1 MIHVVPFDKLGRMN
15 IDWLNSRFHFNFSGV
30 AAPMGFGFGP
40 LRVWNDDEI
49 AAQSGF
55 PMHGHRDMEIITYVT
70 KGAISHEDSLGN
82 KGRTPAGDVQVM
94 SAGTGIMH
102 SEFNAEDEMTHLFQI
117 WIEPR
122 QAKLKPRWD
131 QAQFPKAD
139 RANRLVPLASGEDAV
154 LKASPGTLLIHQDAT
169 LYGALVEKGASVT
182 YEQKPDRMG
191 YLVVAEGSVDIDG
204 VEIATRAGAALAS
217 EGDGAVEIKA
227 SKGAEFLL
235 FDLPRPQQAN

>member
-139 RANRLVPLASGEDAV
+139 RANRLVPLASGEEDV
-154 LKASPGTLLIHQDAT
+154 LSANNGTLLIHQDAT
-169 LYGALVEKGASVT
+169 LFGALVEKGKSVT
-182 YEQKPDRMG
+182 YEQKPDRMA
-191 YLVVAEGSVDIDG
+191 YLVVAEGSVELDG
-204 VEIATRAGAALAS
+204 VTLKTRDGVAIAADTP
-217 EGDGAVEIKA
+217 VEIKA
-227 SKGAEFLL
+227 PEGAEFLL
-235 FDLPRPQQAN
+235 FDLPRPQQRPN

>member
-102 SEFNAEDEMTHLFQI
+102 SEYNAEDEMTHLFQI

-122 QAKLKPRWD
+122 QARLKPRWD

-139 RANRLVPLASGEDAV
+139 RANRLVPLASGEDTV
-154 LKASPGTLLIHQDAT
+154 LKAAPGTLLIHQDAT
-169 LYGALVEKGASVT
+169 LYGALIDKGAAVT
-182 YEQKPDRMG
+182 YEQKADRMG
-191 YLVVAEGSVDIDG
+191 YLVVADGSVTLNG
-204 VEIATRAGAALAS
+204 AMLKTRDGAALAGDEPLEIS
-217 EGDGAVEIKA
+217 APDGAEI
-227 SKGAEFLL
+227 LL
-235 FDLPRPQQAN
+235 FDLPRPQQRPN

>member
-139 RANRLVPLASGEDAV
+139 RANRLVPLASGEENV
-154 LKASPGTLLIHQDAT
+154 LSANNGTLLIHQDAT
-169 LYGALVEKGASVT
+169 LFGALVEKGKSVT
-182 YEQKPDRMG
+182 YEQKPDRMA
-191 YLVVAEGSVDIDG
+191 YLVVAEGSVELDG
-204 VEIATRAGAALAS
+204 VTLKTRDGVAIAADTP
-217 EGDGAVEIKA
+217 VEIKA
-227 SKGAEFLL
+227 PEGAEFLL
-235 FDLPRPQQAN
+235 FDLPRPQQRPN

>member
-1 MIHVVPFDKLGRMN
+1 MIHVVPFDNLGRMN

-102 SEFNAEDEMTHLFQI
+102 SEYNAEDEMTHLFQI

-122 QAKLKPRWD
+122 QTKLKPRWD
-131 QAQFPKAD
+131 QAQFPKSD
-139 RANRLVPLASGEDAV
+139 RANRLVPLASGEEAV
-154 LKASPGTLLIHQDAT
+154 LSVNTGTLLIHQDAT
-169 LYGALVEKGASVT
+169 LFGALVEKGKSVT
-182 YEQKPDRMG
+182 YEQRPDRMA
-191 YLVVAEGSVDIDG
+191 YLVVAEGSVELDG
-204 VEIATRAGAALAS
+204 VTLKTR
-217 EGDGAVEIKA
+217 DGAGIAADMPVEIKA
-227 SKGAEFLL
+227 PEGAEFLL
-235 FDLPRPQQAN
+235 FDLPRPQQRPN

>member
-102 SEFNAEDEMTHLFQI
+102 SEYNAEDEMTHLFQI

-131 QAQFPKAD
+131 QAQFPKGD
-139 RANRLVPLASGEDAV
+139 RANRLVPLASGEDTV
-154 LKASPGTLLIHQDAT
+154 LKTSPSTLLIHQDAT
-169 LYGALVEKGASVT
+169 LYGALIEKGASVT
-182 YEQKPDRMG
+182 YDQKPDRMA
-191 YLVVAEGSVDIDG
+191 YFVVANGSVTIDG
-204 VEIATRAGAALAS
+204 ETIATRAGAALA
-217 EGDGAVEIKA
+217 GDGRLEIKSA
-227 SKGAEFLL
+227 DGAEILL
-235 FDLPRPQQAN
+235 FDLPRPKQTN